1 MKDAKKKF
9 YNTDWKNT
17 MDGIEFLK
25 TENKRDRMI
34 CRLPTCEEN
43 VKAAKIKKLK
53 YRAMAICAL
62 KKLKLGDEE

>member
-1 MKDAKKKF
+1 MKDVKKKF
-9 YNTDWKNT
+9 YNTDEIS
-17 MDGIEFLK
+17 DAIEFLK

-43 VKAAKIKKLK
+43 VKAIKIKKLK

>member
-9 YNTDWKNT
+9 YNTDEIS
-17 MDGIEFLK
+17 DAIEFLK

-34 CRLPTCEEN
+34 CRLPTWEEN

>member
-1 MKDAKKKF
+1 MRNAKKF
-9 YNTDWKNT
+9 YNADEIS
-17 MDGIEFLK
+17 DAIEFLK

-62 KKLKLGDEE
+62 EKLKAGGEE

>member
-1 MKDAKKKF
+1 MRNAKKF
-9 YNTDWKNT
+9 YNADEIS
-17 MDGIEFLK
+17 DAIEFLK

-62 KKLKLGDEE
+62 EKLKSGGEE

>member
-9 YNTDWKNT
+9 YNADEIS
-17 MDGIEFLK
+17 DAIEFLK

-34 CRLPTCEEN
+34 CRLSTCEKN

-53 YRAMAICAL
+53 YRAMAI
-62 KKLKLGDEE
+62 